1 MTELP
6 LHNSLQKNQ
15 IDFTFYSLQMKKFK
29 LVKDKWYFQS
39 LRETKSVKELD
50 DWAVEIS
57 WYASTKDKD
66 RWWDVVEPKAFASAL
81 ERYMTNPI
89 VLLQHKTDKPIG
101 VVEEADI
108 DDNWLYIKAKIS
120 QNTDWVVDLI
130 KNWVLRAFSIWYSV
144 KDYETDVRELADWT
158 YDMTN
163 IIKDLELYEISVV
176 SIPMNPYA
184 LSKSIED
191 LLEVEETVEEKK
203 EEVVESEKVE
213 SSENDETAETES
225 TEESENAEDE
235 KKEEETTDDNWA
247 ESEKSEEK
255 EAEWTNIQSEEK
267 SAEIES
273 SEKEESEEEWK
284 VVEWEIVQGD
294 EEVVEDEST
303 ESESEEKA
311 PTDDEEKKECSTD
324 EEIAETVE
332 ETKADE
338 NSEISD
344 EESNE
349 EDSENDVETT
359 SDDEVVDET
368 SNNEVVETKSIETES
383 QKQFDFES
391 KIAQLSKSFD
401 EKLAEKDEKIKSLES
416 KVETMTKLFAESLET
431 IDKMTTAVKN
441 TPVNAGL
448 QYKRPLKKWW
458 YYDIASIIKN
468 L

>member
-1 MTELP
+1 
-6 LHNSLQKNQ
+6 
-15 IDFTFYSLQMKKFK
+15 MKKFK

-89 VLLQHKTDKPIG
+89 VLLQHKADKPIG
-101 VVEEADI
+101 IVEEANI

-184 LSKSIED
+184 LSKSVED
-191 LLEVEETVEEKK
+191 LLEVEESIEEQK
-203 EEVVESEKVE
+203 EESSEDSESEKVE
-213 SSENDETAETES
+213 EAESES

-235 KKEEETTDDNWA
+235 KNDEENADDIVEWNQ
-247 ESEKSEEK
+247 ESEEK
-255 EAEWTNIQSEEK
+255 SDEWTNIQSEEK

-273 SEKEESEEEWK
+273 ESTEETVEAIDWE
-284 VVEWEIVQGD
+284 VVEWE
-294 EEVVEDEST
+294 EVVEEESN
-303 ESESEEKA
+303 EQKS
-311 PTDDEEKKECSTD
+311 
-324 EEIAETVE
+324 EEIAHDE
-332 ETKADE
+332 ETWAENDENRPLTAEDYEKTIEAIKKADE

-391 KIAQLSKSFD
+391 KIASLSKSFD

-431 IDKMTTAVKN
+431 IDSMMTAVKN

>member
-1 MTELP
+1 
-6 LHNSLQKNQ
+6 
-15 IDFTFYSLQMKKFK
+15 MKKFK

-89 VLLQHKTDKPIG
+89 VLLQHKAEKPIG
-101 VVEEADI
+101 IVEEANI
-108 DDNWLYIKAKIS
+108 DDNWLFIKAKIS

-184 LSKSIED
+184 LSKSVED
-191 LLEVEETVEEKK
+191 LLEVEESVEEQK
-203 EEVVESEKVE
+203 EESSEDSESEKVE
-213 SSENDETAETES
+213 ESESES

-235 KKEEETTDDNWA
+235 KNDEENADDIVEENQ
-247 ESEKSEEK
+247 ESEEK
-255 EAEWTNIQSEEK
+255 SDEWTNIQSEEK

-273 SEKEESEEEWK
+273 SETKESEEEWK
-284 VVEWEIVQGD
+284 VIEWEIVQGE
-294 EEVVEDEST
+294 EEVVEEESVEQKDE
-303 ESESEEKA
+303 
-311 PTDDEEKKECSTD
+311 PM
-324 EEIAETVE
+324 TVE
-332 ETKADE
+332 SIEKTIEALKTSEALKEADE

-383 QKQFDFES
+383 QKQFDFDS
-391 KIAQLSKSFD
+391 KIASLSKSFD

-431 IDKMTTAVKN
+431 IDSMMTAVKN

>member
-1 MTELP
+1 
-6 LHNSLQKNQ
+6 
-15 IDFTFYSLQMKKFK
+15 MKKFK

-213 SSENDETAETES
+213 SSENDETAESES

-294 EEVVEDEST
+294 EEVVEDESI
-303 ESESEEKA
+303 EQKS
-311 PTDDEEKKECSTD
+311 
-324 EEIAETVE
+324 EEIAHDE
-332 ETKADE
+332 ETWAENDEKIEWADE

>member
-1 MTELP
+1 
-6 LHNSLQKNQ
+6 
-15 IDFTFYSLQMKKFK
+15 MKKFK

-89 VLLQHKTDKPIG
+89 VLLQHKAEKPIG
-101 VVEEADI
+101 IVEEANI

-184 LSKSIED
+184 LSKSVED
-191 LLEVEETVEEKK
+191 LLEVEESVEEQK
-203 EEVVESEKVE
+203 EESSEENVVDLWAEENEAEMHIESESKEESDDEVQESEK
-213 SSENDETAETES
+213 NDE
-225 TEESENAEDE
+225 EN
-235 KKEEETTDDNWA
+235 TDDIVEWNQ
-247 ESEKSEEK
+247 ESEEK
-255 EAEWTNIQSEEK
+255 SDEWTNIQSEEK
-267 SAEIES
+267 SAEIET
-273 SEKEESEEEWK
+273 SETTESEEEWK
-284 VVEWEIVQGD
+284 VVEWEIVQGE
-294 EEVVEDEST
+294 EEVVEEESI
-303 ESESEEKA
+303 EQKS
-311 PTDDEEKKECSTD
+311 
-324 EEIAETVE
+324 EEIAHDE
-332 ETKADE
+332 ETWAENEQNEADE

-383 QKQFDFES
+383 QKQFDFDS
-391 KIAQLSKSFD
+391 KIASLSKSFD

-431 IDKMTTAVKN
+431 IDSMMTAVKN